1 MQFFGN
7 FYTRKEK
14 NVISLLIRYIS
25 LVFCISYIR
34 EKLINTK
41 FSTKKDLPF
50 NILSGI
56 GIGMLAKLLPTELQF
71 LVTPTIGCIF
81 IIYFKMQYLYSI
93 ETIFIIV
100 ILSMS
105 ISYSFYFLAGI
116 IVNIF
121 FYFPCYLLFHHFLHS
136 ITTRLLTAILQ
147 ALFCFLFF
155 QIKRFKYGMPFLK
168 KSYISNIGVYIGSM
182 ILICAMVISTIHAN
196 GKTLKERIF
205 LLLFP
210 IVLILFFN
218 IYIWCKSQIRKH
230 YIQQVRNREY
240 TRMEEQLTES
250 LQEIKMLKEENE
262 TLSKLIHRDN
272 KLIPSLQLSVH
283 QYLMLGQQG
292 DLEELNATGQKL
304 LQQLNQEMQER
315 SDILLN
321 INTLDKR
328 LPSTLIPELDQC
340 LRYMLHKCT
349 NEGICLEVTTEENIL
364 SFAQSISKK
373 DLQTVLADLLENARI
388 ALKNCERKYILVE
401 LKKQNGIFTLAVW
414 DSASFF
420 PKEVLYHLGRKRY
433 TTHKKDGGSGIGMI
447 AIHEILERYQ
457 ASIFIDEKLA
467 EETIYTKKI
476 EISFDNKNA
485 YILHTKRTLEEYAY
499 LTRRDDLQILAE

>member
-1 MQFFGN
+1 MI
-7 FYTRKEK
+7 R
-14 NVISLLIRYIS
+14 LLIRYVSI
-25 LVFCISYIR
+25 VFCISYILG
-34 EKLINTK
+34 KLINTNLNA
-41 FSTKKDLPF
+41 KKNLYF

-56 GIGMLAKLLPTELQF
+56 SISILAKLLPTELQF
-71 LVTPTIGCIF
+71 LVAPIIGCIF
-81 IIYFKMQYLYSI
+81 IIYFKKQYLYPL
-93 ETIFIIV
+93 ETVFTIV

-105 ISYSFYFLAGI
+105 LCYSFFFIAGI
-116 IVNIF
+116 IVCVLFCI
-121 FYFPCYLLFHHFLHS
+121 PCYLLFHYIFHNIATQLMG
-136 ITTRLLTAILQ
+136 AIFQ
-147 ALFCFLFF
+147 MLFCFLFF
-155 QIKRFKYGMPFLK
+155 RIKRFKYGMSFLK
-168 KSYISNIGVYIGSM
+168 KSYVSNIGVYIGS
-182 ILICAMVISTIHAN
+182 ILLICTMIVSTIHDDVN
-196 GKTLKERIF
+196 NLKGQF
-205 LLLFP
+205 YLFLFP
-210 IVLILFFN
+210 IILILFFN
-218 IYIWCKSQIRKH
+218 IYIWWKSQMRKH

-447 AIHEILERYQ
+447 AIHEILERYH